1 MRNIWIIGS
10 VSRLNFSNKSQKKS
24 RLFRYSRDLARI
36 SARSIDLDMNE
47 ETEMTYIVYVISPQ
61 ILECRNGH
69 ILLLPIRFD
78 CVIHKIVYMYAIIS
92 ISFNV
97 VNQILNRRI
106 VYLGEFHIMSFLARI
121 VLYINMTMFLY
132 KYFMNGPR
140 VLLQK
145 YLH

>member
-78 CVIHKIVYMYAIIS
+78 CVIHKDRVHVCDHLDKFQCRKTDPESTNSVPWRIPYYVIS
-92 ISFNV
+92 RA
-97 VNQILNRRI
+97 NRSI
-106 VYLGEFHIMSFLARI
+106 Y
-121 VLYINMTMFLY
+121 
-132 KYFMNGPR
+132 
-140 VLLQK
+140 
-145 YLH
+145 